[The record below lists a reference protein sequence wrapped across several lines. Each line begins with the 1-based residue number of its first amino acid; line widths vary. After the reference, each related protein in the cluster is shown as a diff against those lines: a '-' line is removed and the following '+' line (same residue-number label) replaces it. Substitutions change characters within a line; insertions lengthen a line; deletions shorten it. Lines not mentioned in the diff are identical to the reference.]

1 MVARFARFRVPRWE
15 VKGYQLVLTSP
26 RALNRV
32 QKVCCQLATVT
43 YDLLERSAHLGSP
56 SLVPRE
62 PTYSPQSSTSGPL
75 VTVEATEVIDS
86 TDIEITVISTV
97 NGHRRNFRDEATR
110 PGGHATGFRFGHESP
125 LASGKGVGML

>member
-1 MVARFARFRVPRWE
+1 M
-15 VKGYQLVLTSP
+15 
-26 RALNRV
+26 
-32 QKVCCQLATVT
+32 CCQLATVT

-62 PTYSPQSSTSGPL
+62 PTYSPQSTTSSPL
-75 VTVEATEVIDS
+75 ETVETTEVIDS
-86 TDIEITVISTV
+86 TDIEPTVISKV
-97 NGHRRNFRDEATR
+97 NGHCRNFRDEATR